1 MFENAVKLLKD
12 SAARHDFPGA
22 AYAVGIG
29 DKVLL
34 KGHFGVRQEEPEVLE
49 LKEDTLFDM
58 ASLSKILGTTLIA
71 LRYIEQGKL
80 GLYDEVGMF
89 FENAYDKAGITIKQ
103 LMTHCSGLHPSLHL
117 WELTETPDQVA
128 DAILKSEFTYPTGS
142 KVSYSCMGFILLAKI
157 LEKIG
162 GAPLDVLAQQ
172 EVFGPLGMKTACYN
186 PKTENVVTTE
196 WSRWHGGWVKGHVH
210 DENAWYQG
218 GVSGNAGVFASIDDM
233 IRVATMLSNNG
244 TIDGEVYLSD
254 RMMDLATKNYT
265 PGMGEARGLGFQLKD
280 NCYSAGGDMISD
292 GSFGH
297 TGFTGTA
304 MYIDSQTGLYV
315 ILLTNAGH
323 YGRAGRDGFFRTRRM
338 FFNSVVGEYMRA
350 LSAGEVE

>member
-89 FENAYDKAGITIKQ
+89 FDNAYDKAGITIKQ

-315 ILLTNAGH
+315 VLLTNAVH
-323 YGRAGRDGFFRTRRM
+323 YGREGRDGFFRTRRM

>member
-1 MFENAVKLLKD
+1 MFERAVELLKA
-12 SAARHDFPGA
+12 SMERHDFPGA
-22 AYAVGIG
+22 AYAIG
-29 DKVLL
+29 CKDKLL
-34 KGHFGVRQEEPEVLE
+34 AKGYFGKRQEQPEVLA
-49 LKEDTLFDM
+49 LQEDTLFDM
-58 ASLSKILGTTLIA
+58 ASLSKILGTTMVA
-71 LRYIEQGKL
+71 LRFIEQGKL

-89 FENAYDKAGITIKQ
+89 FDNAYDKAGITIKQ
-103 LMTHCSGLHPSLHL
+103 LMTHCAGLHPALHL

-128 DAILKSEFTYPTGS
+128 DAILKSPFEYQTGS
-142 KVSYSCMGFILLAKI
+142 KVAYSCMGFILLAKI

-196 WSRWHGGWVKGHVH
+196 LSKWHGGWVKGHVH

-233 IRVATMLSNNG
+233 VRIATMLACDG
-244 TIDGEVYLSD
+244 KIDGETYLSK
-254 RMMDLATKNYT
+254 RMLDLATKNYT

-280 NCYSAGGDMISD
+280 NCYSAGGDIISD

-304 MYIDSQTGLYV
+304 MYIDKETGLYIV
-315 ILLTNAGH
+315 LLTNAVH
-323 YGRAGRDGFFRTRRM
+323 YGREGRDGFFRTRRM
-338 FFNSVVGEYMRA
+338 FFNAAAADFMRN
-350 LSAGEVE
+350 L